1 MFILGLF
8 MRFRI
13 LFLSSLIGLGV
24 GCTTLKPNA
33 SSASG
38 EGSTSKALDPSDEKT
53 SCETSYR
60 ELSKSKS
67 KTTGAAQPAGKS
79 GAPVDALYFCTKASE
94 KGDAQAQFF
103 LANMYESGNG
113 VNKSLQE
120 ATRWYKESAKGGLAE
135 AQFKIGLMYGKG
147 EGVAQDK
154 SEATFWY
161 RKAAEQGHKEAQFT
175 MGFRTEFGKGVQ
187 QNYKEAI
194 AWYLKAA
201 EQGHSSAQNY
211 LGVMTSLGQGIPQN
225 NIEAYK
231 WFNLAAV
238 SGNKEYIANRDRMAK
253 KLGAS
258 QLAEGQKL
266 ASDWAKK
273 HSSQK

>member
-1 MFILGLF
+1 ML
-8 MRFRI
+8 FRI
-13 LFLSSLIGLGV
+13 VFLSSLMALGI
-24 GCTTLKPNA
+24 GCTSFK
-33 SSASG
+33 
-38 EGSTSKALDPSDEKT
+38 STSSQVVADGSSGKVLNPADEKT

-60 ELSKSKS
+60 ELAKSKPKAS
-67 KTTGAAQPAGKS
+67 GSAPN

-94 KGDAQAQFF
+94 KGDPQAQYF
-103 LANMYESGNG
+103 LASMYENGMG
-113 VNKSLQE
+113 VNKNLQE

-135 AQFKIGLMYGKG
+135 SQYKVGLMYGRG

-161 RKAAEQGHKEAQFT
+161 RKAADQGHKEAQFT
-175 MGFRTEFGKGVQ
+175 MGYRYEFGKGVQ

-194 AWYLKAA
+194 AWYLKAS
-201 EQGHSSAQNY
+201 EQGHPSAQNY
-211 LGVMTSLGQGIPQN
+211 LGVMTSLGQGTPQN

-238 SGNKEYIANRDRMAK
+238 SGNKEYMNNRDRMAK

-258 QLAEGQKL
+258 QLAEAQKL

-273 HSSQK
+273 HSSTQ

>member
-1 MFILGLF
+1 
-8 MRFRI
+8 
-13 LFLSSLIGLGV
+13 
-24 GCTTLKPNA
+24 
-33 SSASG
+33 
-38 EGSTSKALDPSDEKT
+38 
-53 SCETSYR
+53 
-60 ELSKSKS
+60 
-67 KTTGAAQPAGKS
+67 
-79 GAPVDALYFCTKASE
+79 
-94 KGDAQAQFF
+94 
-103 LANMYESGNG
+103 
-113 VNKSLQE
+113 
-120 ATRWYKESAKGGLAE
+120 
-135 AQFKIGLMYGKG
+135 MYGRG

-175 MGFRTEFGKGVQ
+175 MGYRYEFGKGVQ

-201 EQGHSSAQNY
+201 EQGHPSAQNY
-211 LGVMTSLGQGIPQN
+211 LGVMTSLGQGTPQN

-238 SGNKEYIANRDRMAK
+238 SGNKEYMTNRDRMAK

-258 QLAEGQKL
+258 QLAEAQKL

-273 HSSQK
+273 HSAAK

>member
-1 MFILGLF
+1 MSPVGLL

-13 LFLSSLIGLGV
+13 LLLSSLMFLGV
-24 GCTTLKPNA
+24 GCSTLKPSSSLA
-33 SSASG
+33 SADGSSG
-38 EGSTSKALDPSDEKT
+38 KVLDPADEKT
-53 SCETSYR
+53 SCQTSYR
-60 ELSKSKS
+60 DLSKNKAKPS
-67 KTTGAAQPAGKS
+67 GAAQPAGQAS
-79 GAPVDALYFCTKASE
+79 TPVDALYFCTKASE
-94 KGDAQAQFF
+94 KGDAQAQLF
-103 LANMYESGNG
+103 LANMYENGMG
-113 VNKSLQE
+113 VNKSQQE

-135 AQFKIGLMYGKG
+135 AQYKVGLMYGKG
-147 EGVAQDK
+147 EGLAQDK

-175 MGFRTEFGKGVQ
+175 MGYRYEFGKGVQ

-201 EQGHSSAQNY
+201 EQSHASAQNY
-211 LGVMTSLGQGIPQN
+211 LGVMTSLGQGTPQN

-231 WFNLAAV
+231 WFNLAAI

-258 QLAEGQKL
+258 QLAEAQKL

-273 HSSQK
+273 HNAQK